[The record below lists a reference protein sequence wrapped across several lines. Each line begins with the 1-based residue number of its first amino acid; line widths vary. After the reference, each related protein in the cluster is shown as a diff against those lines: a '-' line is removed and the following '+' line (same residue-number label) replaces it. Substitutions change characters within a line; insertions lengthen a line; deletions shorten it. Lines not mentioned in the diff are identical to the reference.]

1 MKRGDIIILA
11 PPSPFNKPRPGL
23 IIQAEV
29 FAEKET
35 VTVALISSDPAYT
48 NGFRVPIQPSVR
60 NGLRKPSEIMID
72 NLQTIRLDRI
82 GGFAGEAEPEV
93 MRQVDI
99 ALRLF
104 LSLP

>member
-11 PPSPFNKPRPGL
+11 PPSPFNKPRPCL
-23 IIQAEV
+23 IVQSEI
-29 FAEKET
+29 FPET
-35 VTVALISSDPAYT
+35 ENITVALITSDPSYT
-48 NGFRVPIQPSVR
+48 SGLRIPIQPSAL
-60 NGLRKPSEIMID
+60 NGLRKPSEVMVD
-72 NLQTIRLDRI
+72 NLQTTPMDRI

-104 LSLP
+104 LGLP